1 MTNLADCLKINRK
14 QMFIVNAFLPEE
26 CVFMII
32 MSLHKKMVP
41 PNICEHPRHKLDSTS
56 RFSFIPC

>member
-26 CVFMII
+26 CVFYDNYEPSQENGPSKHM
-32 MSLHKKMVP
+32 
-41 PNICEHPRHKLDSTS
+41 
-56 RFSFIPC
+56 